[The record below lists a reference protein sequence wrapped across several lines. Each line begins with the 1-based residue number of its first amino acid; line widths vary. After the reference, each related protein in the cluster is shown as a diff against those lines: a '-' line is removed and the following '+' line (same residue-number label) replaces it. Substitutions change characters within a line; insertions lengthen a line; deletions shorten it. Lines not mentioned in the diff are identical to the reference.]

1 MEERRKM
8 NEMKIVIIEKL
19 GRLEDHE
26 QEIAQIHL
34 ENKKLTMTQMKM
46 ELEMD
51 KLKEDME
58 MEKLR
63 LEQMKKEK
71 EIIMMDVSVLPLM
84 QQEYI
89 YLRQKEILKKK
100 KKMKELA

>member
-100 KKMKELA
+100 KK

>member
-1 MEERRKM
+1 
-8 NEMKIVIIEKL
+8 
-19 GRLEDHE
+19 
-26 QEIAQIHL
+26 
-34 ENKKLTMTQMKM
+34 MTQMKM

-89 YLRQKEILKKK
+89 YLCQKEIL
-100 KKMKELA
+100 

>member
-1 MEERRKM
+1 
-8 NEMKIVIIEKL
+8 
-19 GRLEDHE
+19 
-26 QEIAQIHL
+26 
-34 ENKKLTMTQMKM
+34 MTQMKM

-89 YLRQKEILKKK
+89 YLHQKEIL
-100 KKMKELA
+100 

>member
-1 MEERRKM
+1 
-8 NEMKIVIIEKL
+8 
-19 GRLEDHE
+19 
-26 QEIAQIHL
+26 
-34 ENKKLTMTQMKM
+34 
-46 ELEMD
+46 MD
-51 KLKEDME
+51 KLKEDMK

-89 YLRQKEILKKK
+89 YLRQKKFLKKK
-100 KKMKELA
+100 KLKELA

>member
-1 MEERRKM
+1 
-8 NEMKIVIIEKL
+8 
-19 GRLEDHE
+19 
-26 QEIAQIHL
+26 
-34 ENKKLTMTQMKM
+34 
-46 ELEMD
+46 MD

-100 KKMKELA
+100 KNEGISLTYNALVLYN